1 MSKIVQ
7 FAPFQSAVEAP
18 FWHALAKK
26 KLDIFQLSDDDQ
38 AIIGF
43 YSSGQSVR
51 DATTGRSVEIPP
63 RLSVSNESLESS
75 PHEALQNLQVNNF
88 PAPGNL
94 KNTNTIE
101 DFKNADKKAILNIA
115 SDKVWQ
121 AIVSGES
128 DTCPMQL
135 VNFTILT
142 YADLKK
148 HKFYYWFSFPALL
161 PSSPWTFVNETG
173 PSTINESFSTIEID
187 SLQETYMEYKSQNQ
201 ADGNSAF
208 FLVKR
213 YPAADKLSVGSLA
226 QWKEFISSGDT
237 ENVLLGFVDPSGLRE
252 HPGWPLRNLLAY
264 ANVRLGLQRVQILC
278 LRDKLAKNDLTSSLL
293 LHVELAADAIY
304 TDDGKSIPKSVGWEK
319 SITGKLAPRLADL
332 APMMDPARL
341 ADTAVD
347 LNLKLMRWRLL
358 PELQLEKIQSTK
370 CLLLGSGTLGCYV
383 ARSLLGWGVRKI
395 TFVDYG
401 KVSFSN
407 PVRQPLF
414 VFDDCLDGGASKA
427 HAAAANLR
435 KVYPGVDATGVELS
449 IPMPGHTVANESKVS
464 QDVDQLRD
472 LIASHDVIYLLMD
485 SRESRW
491 LPSLLSAQMRKLV
504 INAALG
510 FDSFLVMRH
519 GVRAANED
527 IDDLGD
533 ISSQLGCY
541 YCNDVVAPTDS
552 LTDRTLDQQCTVT
565 RPGLSSIA
573 SAMAVELMVSLLHH
587 KLGVYAPAD
596 TAADDKEP
604 SEGSSPL
611 GILPH
616 QIRGFLGSFNNM
628 LIAGKAYDRCTA
640 CSETVINQYEAE
652 GFEFLKKAFNDP
664 QYLEEVTGLAQMKR
678 ESEELLNNDDWM
690 NDDSDADEDLV

>member
-1 MSKIVQ
+1 MPKIVQ

-26 KLDIFQLSDDDQ
+26 KLDIFQLSDNEQ
-38 AIIGF
+38 AIAGF
-43 YSSGQSVR
+43 YTSGQLVQ
-51 DATTGRSVEIPP
+51 DASTGKSVEIPP
-63 RLSVSNESLESS
+63 RLSISNESLEFS
-75 PHEALQNLQVNNF
+75 PLEALQNLQVNNF

-101 DFKNADKKAILNIA
+101 DFKNADKKAILNTA
-115 SDKVWQ
+115 SEKVWQ
-121 AIVSGES
+121 AIVSGEA
-128 DTCPMQL
+128 DTCPMKL
-135 VNFTILT
+135 VNFTVLT

-161 PSSPWTFVNETG
+161 PTSPWNFVNEKG
-173 PSTINESFSTIEID
+173 PCTIRDSFSTIEIK
-187 SLQETYMEYKSQNQ
+187 SLQETYLEYKSQNQ
-201 ADGNSAF
+201 VDGNSAF

-213 YPAADKLSVGSLA
+213 YPSADKISIGNLA
-226 QWKEFISSGDT
+226 QWKEFISNGDI
-237 ENVLLGFVDPSGLRE
+237 ENVLIGFVDPSGLQE

-264 ANVRLGLQRVQILC
+264 ANVRLGLHKLQVLC
-278 LRDKLAKNDLTSSLL
+278 LRDKLAKNELSSSLL
-293 LHVELAADAIY
+293 LNVELETDACYTADV
-304 TDDGKSIPKSVGWEK
+304 GKTMPKSVGWEK
-319 SITGKLAPRLADL
+319 STTGKLAPRLADL
-332 APMMDPARL
+332 APMMDPSRL

-383 ARSLLGWGVRKI
+383 ARSLLGWGVRKM

-414 VFDDCLDGGASKA
+414 VFDDCLDGGAPKA
-427 HAAAANLR
+427 QAAAANLR

-449 IPMPGHTVANESKVS
+449 IPMPGHTVTNEAKIS
-464 QDVDQLRD
+464 QDVDQLRE

-491 LPSLLSAQMRKLV
+491 LPTLLGAQMRKLV

-519 GVRAANED
+519 GVRASDENLSASGVNT
-527 IDDLGD
+527 
-533 ISSQLGCY
+533 SQLGCY
-541 YCNDVVAPTDS
+541 YCNDVVAPADS

-573 SAMAVELMVSLLHH
+573 SAMAVELMVSVLHH
-587 KLGVYAPAD
+587 KLGANAPAD
-596 TAADDKEP
+596 TAADDTEP
-604 SEGSSPL
+604 NEDSSPL

-616 QIRGFLGSFNNM
+616 QIRGFLGNFNNM
-628 LIAGKAYDRCTA
+628 LIAGKSYDRCTA
-640 CSETVINQYEAE
+640 CSETVSHITSHLHCLLSTLNDRMQT
-652 GFEFLKKAFNDP
+652 LKGYKP
-664 QYLEEVTGLAQMKR
+664 V
-678 ESEELLNNDDWM
+678 
-690 NDDSDADEDLV
+690 